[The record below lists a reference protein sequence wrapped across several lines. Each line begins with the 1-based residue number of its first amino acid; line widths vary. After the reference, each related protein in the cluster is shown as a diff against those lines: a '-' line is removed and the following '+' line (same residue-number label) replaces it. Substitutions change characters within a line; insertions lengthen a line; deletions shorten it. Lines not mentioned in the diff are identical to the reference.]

1 MERQTLYGLIA
12 GIVTIVVVLIIVAV
26 IIFFVVKKNKKE
38 AEGQTDEKNDDKP
51 SKESFSKTM
60 LTNAAKHS
68 KTKGIQENYSDVKVQ
83 NSDDRIKAILNR
95 WV

>member
-1 MERQTLYGLIA
+1 MEQRNLIGLIV
-12 GIVTIVVVLIIVAV
+12 GIVVVVIVLAIIVGV
-26 IIFFVVKKNKKE
+26 IIYFVKKNKK
-38 AEGQTDEKNDDKP
+38 TDEGTTDQKNNETP

-60 LTNAAKHS
+60 LTNAS
-68 KTKGIQENYSDVKVQ
+68 KNARTKGIQENYSDVKVQ

>member
-1 MERQTLYGLIA
+1 MERQDLIGLIT
-12 GIVTIVVVLIIVAV
+12 GIVTIVVVLIIVVVV
-26 IIFFVVKKNKKE
+26 IILVVKKPKKDTKGE
-38 AEGQTDEKNDDKP
+38 TDEKNNDKTT
-51 SKESFSKTM
+51 KESFSKTM

>member
-38 AEGQTDEKNDDKP
+38 TEGQTDEKNEKP

>member
-1 MERQTLYGLIA
+1 MEQRNLIGLIV
-12 GIVTIVVVLIIVAV
+12 GIVVVVIVLAIIVGV
-26 IIFFVVKKNKKE
+26 IIYFVKKNKK
-38 AEGQTDEKNDDKP
+38 ADEGKPDEKT

-60 LTNAAKHS
+60 LTNAS
-68 KTKGIQENYSDVKVQ
+68 KNARTKGIQENYSDVKVQ